1 LVNFYLNEIIMN
13 NLIESTPS
21 AYAYPLIIKQL
32 FLAPMV
38 CNPDQEIVYRDQ
50 VTINYRI
57 WKERVNRLAGALI
70 AMGVKRGDTV
80 AVMEWDSHRYL
91 EMYYA
96 IPMLGAVLH
105 MINVRLSPEQMVYT
119 IEHAEDDVII
129 CHADFL
135 PLLEGIKGRIS
146 DGRKFIL
153 IDETGE
159 IVSHYI
165 HFEGEYEKM
174 LEAASPEFD
183 FPDFDENTRA
193 TTFYTTGTTGL
204 PKGVYFSHRQLVL
217 HTLTSV
223 GALAS
228 PAVQGRLHRES
239 VYMPLTPMFHVHA
252 WGIPYMA
259 TYLGIKQV
267 YPGKYIP
274 SVLLNLLK
282 SHKVTF
288 SHCVPTILN
297 MMLKAQEAG
306 SFDFSGWTCVIGGAA
321 LPKSIALESVKRGI
335 DVYAG
340 YGLSETCPVLALAHL
355 TEEELELI
363 PEEQVDSRCRTGK
376 PIGMVQIRVV
386 DEHGNDV
393 PQDDKTPGEIIVR
406 APWLTQG
413 YLKDHVHSEKLW
425 AGGWMHTNDVACLNK
440 NGSLRITDR
449 TKDVIKVGGEWL
461 SSLEMEDVIAKHE
474 GITEV
479 AVIGMP
485 DITWSEIPLAIV
497 VAKENTNFDDKE
509 IIQLV
514 KASVDSGVLPRE
526 AITMKVRRADAIDKT
541 SVGKI
546 NKVALRKKFIQE

>member
-1 LVNFYLNEIIMN
+1 MTD

-21 AYAYPLIIKQL
+21 AYSYPLLIKQL

-38 CNPDQEIVYRDQ
+38 NNPDQEIVYRDH
-50 VTINYRI
+50 VTVTYRQ
-57 WKERVNRLAGALI
+57 WKERVNRLAGALVSI
-70 AMGVKRGDTV
+70 GVKHGDTV
-80 AVMEWDSHRYL
+80 AVLDWDSHRYL

-105 MINVRLSPEQMVYT
+105 TINVRLSPEQMAYT

-129 CHADFL
+129 CNTDFV
-135 PLLEGIKGRIS
+135 PLLEAIKGRIS
-146 DGRKFIL
+146 DGRKFVL
-153 IDETGE
+153 IDEGGE
-159 IVSHYI
+159 TVSHHI

-174 LEAASPEFD
+174 LEVASPEFD
-183 FPDFDENTRA
+183 FPEFDENTRA

-228 PAVQGRLHRES
+228 PAVQGRMHRDS

-274 SVLLNLLK
+274 AVLLKLLI

-297 MMLKAQEAG
+297 MLLKAPEAANV
-306 SFDFSGWTCVIGGAA
+306 DFSGWTCIIGGAA
-321 LPKSIALESVKRGI
+321 LPKAITSEALKRGI
-335 DVYAG
+335 DIFGG
-340 YGLSETCPVLALAHL
+340 YGLSETCPVLAISHL
-355 TEEELELI
+355 TKEELELT
-363 PEEQVDSRCRTGK
+363 PEEQLNARCRTGK
-376 PIGMVQIRVV
+376 PVGMVQIRIVN
-386 DEHGNDV
+386 EEGKDV
-393 PQDDKTPGEIIVR
+393 PQDDKTAGEIIVR
-406 APWLTQG
+406 APYLTQG

-425 AGGWMHTNDVACLNK
+425 AGGWMHTNDVACVDK
-440 NGSLRITDR
+440 NGSIRITDR
-449 TKDVIKVGGEWL
+449 TKDVIKVGGEWV
-461 SSLEMEDVIAKHE
+461 SSLEIEDVIAKHE
-474 GITEV
+474 GVAEV

-485 DITWSEIPLAIV
+485 DITWSEIPLAII
-497 VAKENTNFDDKE
+497 VAKENVVFDDKD
-509 IIQLV
+509 IIQIV
-514 KASVDSGVLPRE
+514 KISVDAGVLPRE
-526 AITMKVRRADAIDKT
+526 AITLKVRRTDVIDRT

-546 NKVALRKKFIQE
+546 NKVALRKKFVD

>member
-38 CNPDQEIVYRDQ
+38 SNPDQEIVYRDQ

-355 TEEELELI
+355 TEEELELTY
-363 PEEQVDSRCRTGK
+363 EEQVDSRCRTGK